1 MIAASATFAS
11 VGAPTARCFNSGIIG
26 GAPLRASLCVE
37 ITMRRIQTM
46 LLVVVA
52 VLFAVVLAGVLLPAV
67 NKVEDL
73 GPSGAGL
80 ELGEWQVSVGGC
92 ILGAVFFTILALWS
106 GKTRFPTGLLTAC
119 CLALVGFGAVAWC
132 LYSIKGRTGVVNQYG
147 HGLTYGEWWASII
160 PWTIATTFAALA
172 ALSSLI
178 YALKKRGDA

>member
-1 MIAASATFAS
+1 
-11 VGAPTARCFNSGIIG
+11 
-26 GAPLRASLCVE
+26 
-37 ITMRRIQTM
+37 MRRIQTI
-46 LLVVVA
+46 LLGVVA

-67 NKVEDL
+67 NKVQDL

-92 ILGAVFFTILALWS
+92 LLGAVFFTILALSS
-106 GKTRFPTGLLTAC
+106 GKTRFPTGLLTTC
-119 CLALVGFGAVAWC
+119 CLVLVGFGAVAWC
-132 LYSIKGRTGVVNQYG
+132 LYSIKGRPGIVNQYG

-160 PWTIATTFAALA
+160 PWTIAATFAALA

>member
-1 MIAASATFAS
+1 
-11 VGAPTARCFNSGIIG
+11 
-26 GAPLRASLCVE
+26 
-37 ITMRRIQTM
+37 M
-46 LLVVVA
+46 LTILLALVA
-52 VLFAVVLAGVLLPAV
+52 VFFAAVLGGVLLPAV

-73 GPSGAGL
+73 GASGAGV

-92 ILGAVFFTILALWS
+92 LLGLVAFAILALSS
-106 GKTRFPTGLLTAC
+106 GKTRFVTGFLTAC

-160 PWTIATTFAALA
+160 PWTIAATFAALA

-178 YALKKRGDA
+178 YALKKRGEA